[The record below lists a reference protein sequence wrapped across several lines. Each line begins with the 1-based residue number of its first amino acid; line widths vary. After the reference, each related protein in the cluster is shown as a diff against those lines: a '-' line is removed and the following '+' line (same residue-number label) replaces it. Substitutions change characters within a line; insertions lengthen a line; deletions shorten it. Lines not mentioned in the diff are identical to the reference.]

1 MNKQAAKRGN
11 SIVDRLKAW
20 KEFYEDLNECRP
32 ELLPDFLY
40 DRHEEN
46 GKCAALE
53 RATAYFKLDPKADA
67 QVLLVILANV
77 VFPATGRERGRM
89 SWGIER
95 LKRLGAHYD
104 EVALA
109 NPGGISDNW
118 AAKEIKKRHPK
129 QYATADAIRSH
140 LMDARLMTRSR
151 RDTPEQRAIKDRI
164 GNEIYLRLMLHTLR
178 DLPRAKRRV
187 FLRGLP
193 LRFDKIKSAE
203 SELKGLGL
211 FNRQPE
217 K

>member
-1 MNKQAAKRGN
+1 MNVVQN
-11 SIVDRLKAW
+11 
-20 KEFYEDLNECRP
+20 FCRI
-32 ELLPDFLY
+32 FLY
-40 DRHEEN
+40 DRN

-67 QVLLVILANV
+67 QVLLLILANV

-118 AAKEIKKRHPK
+118 AAKEIKNRHPK
-129 QYATADAIRSH
+129 QYASADAIRSH
-140 LMDARLMTRSR
+140 LMDARMMTRSR
-151 RDTPEQRAIKDRI
+151 RGDTPEQRAIKDRV
-164 GNEIYLRLMLHTLR
+164 GNQIYLQLMLHTLR
-178 DLPRAKRRV
+178 DLPRAKKRA

-193 LRFDKIKSAE
+193 LRFAKIRSAE
-203 SELKGLGL
+203 SELKRLGL